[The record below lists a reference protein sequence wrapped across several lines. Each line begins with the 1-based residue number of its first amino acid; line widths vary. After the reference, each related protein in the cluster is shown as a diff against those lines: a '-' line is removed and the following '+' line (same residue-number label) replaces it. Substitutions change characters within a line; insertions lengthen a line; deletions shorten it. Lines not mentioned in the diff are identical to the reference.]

1 MTVEFYDLK
10 LRTKVQIPKSDVT
23 KIIITMKN
31 GQVRHAFRGKTSDG
45 RILNKFCG
53 KADWDA
59 MDVPV
64 EES

>member
-1 MTVEFYDLK
+1 MEFYDLK

-23 KIIITMKN
+23 KVVITMKN

-45 RILNKFCG
+45 RTLNKFCS

-59 MDVPV
+59 MDVRV

>member
-1 MTVEFYDLK
+1 MEFYDLK

-23 KIIITMKN
+23 KTIITMKN

-45 RILNKFCG
+45 RVLNKFCS

-59 MDVPV
+59 TYVPV

>member
-1 MTVEFYDLK
+1 MEFYDLK
-10 LRTKVQIPKSDVT
+10 LRTKVQIPMGDVT
-23 KIIITMKN
+23 KTRIHMKN

-45 RILNKFCG
+45 RLLNKFCS

-59 MDVPV
+59 TAVRV